1 MEIKIENYLDH
12 HEIKEVVVDELRN
25 QIRTHFQN
33 EKNAER
39 LLINLS
45 YQIVSDEV
53 EKITPNYKDMIV
65 AKVNRLIN
73 DKDLSYHLYNFH
85 YGTNQAIS
93 LGAKYIEEAVN
104 ENKQL
109 IKDKVLSS
117 IMNKDYSDEAWNK
130 LEHLAE
136 DFTSNIYNFIET
148 IRNFSKNK

>member
-1 MEIKIENYLDH
+1 MEIKIENYLDP
-12 HEIKEVVVDELRN
+12 HEIKEIVVDELRN
-25 QIRTHFQN
+25 QIRNHFQN
-33 EKNAER
+33 EENAER

-53 EKITPNYKDMIV
+53 EKITPNYKDIIV
-65 AKVNRLIN
+65 AKVNQLIN

-85 YGTNQAIS
+85 YHTNQAVS
-93 LGAKYIEEAVN
+93 LGAKYIEETVN

-130 LEHLAE
+130 LERLAE
-136 DFTSNIYNFIET
+136 DFTSNIYDFIET
-148 IRNFSKNK
+148 IKNFSKNK